1 MHQLRVA
8 AGAWFECD
16 GAALNLDATDP
27 EVVLEANRV
36 LGLFRDN
43 PCSATG
49 EPRTQFLNVR
59 QVNAVLQNW
68 WLATLP
74 VAPPAE
80 PVGPPC
86 ARCDGS
92 QHLTAVCPHFSIPR
106 THSCSDWCRVCSL
119 DQTARAIAEALSLVA
134 TGRSP
139 WQRLHIVSN
148 DCYSGQSGAHWFSVV
163 AEMVDGAEAGSGADA
178 AAMDVDHIDRTGGGL
193 ALGPAVRA
201 AVDGFLAGVFAGTR
215 RDISVAEMRGRMS
228 NFTARELDAALAA
241 LQRDGDIRVEGGVIR
256 LVDD

>member
-1 MHQLRVA
+1 MRIPRRILDQGNSVLRRIH
-8 AGAWFECD
+8 GMGF
-16 GAALNLDATDP
+16 
-27 EVVLEANRV
+27 
-36 LGLFRDN
+36 GLRA
-43 PCSATG
+43 PLPMPGTTGSATPVPAG
-49 EPRTQFLNVR
+49 VR
-59 QVNAVLQNW
+59 LLPFAIVAKVPACNDDQLAAVYAESRRLGIGSGNYERWESTTTFYVYDIDRSIGYLVN
-68 WLATLP
+68 
-74 VAPPAE
+74 
-80 PVGPPC
+80 
-86 ARCDGS
+86 
-92 QHLTAVCPHFSIPR
+92 
-106 THSCSDWCRVCSL
+106 
-119 DQTARAIAEALSLVA
+119 QTARAIAEALSLVA

-139 WQRLHIVSN
+139 LQRLHIVSN

-163 AEMVDGAEAGSGADA
+163 AEMVDGAEAGSGTDA